1 MRPIGILGGT
11 FDPIHFGH
19 LRPALEIM
27 RALDLEEVR
36 FIPAAN
42 PPHRSMPSTGASERL
57 RMVEL
62 AISGVSG
69 FHADDREIQRGG
81 VSYSVPTLESIR
93 EEVGSVPL
101 CLFIGMDA
109 FLGLESWHRA
119 GELPGLA
126 HLVVIQRP
134 GWGLPPAEPALPA
147 WLRGRR
153 CCDRGALSRAPAGQ
167 LVFQTVSPQN
177 ISGSHI
183 RAAIGRGES
192 VSGLVPAPVE
202 EFIASHG
209 LYRNPTQRT

>member
-19 LRPALEIM
+19 LRPAMEIM

-42 PPHRSMPSTGASERL
+42 PPHRSAPSAGASERMS
-57 RMVEL
+57 MVEL
-62 AISGVSG
+62 AISGTSG
-69 FHADDREIQRGG
+69 FRADDREIRRGG
-81 VSYSVPTLESIR
+81 ISYSVPTLESIR
-93 EEVGSVPL
+93 GELGPVPL
-101 CLFIGMDA
+101 CLFVGMDA

-119 GELPGLA
+119 PELPELA

-134 GWGLPPAEPALPA
+134 GWGLPPEDTALPA

-153 CCDRGALSRAPAGQ
+153 CTDDGALARSPAGQ
-167 LVFQTVSPQN
+167 LVFQPVSPQN

-183 RAAIGRGES
+183 RAALGRGES
-192 VSGLVPAPVE
+192 VQGLLPAVVE